1 MKNKFVVLFAVLALV
16 FASLACN
23 AVTGGGNDVNVNV
36 DNNNSVDSNDNNGFS
51 FTTANI
57 QDAHMARDFDDTDR
71 TNVFSPSDEYFYCFF
86 SLRNAP
92 DSTVVRGEWILV
104 SADGYESN
112 SPIDVGEIT
121 SGDEELYFSLQRSSS
136 VDAWP
141 AGQYKLDLYIDD
153 NLVQTLNFEVQ

>member
-1 MKNKFVVLFAVLALV
+1 M
-16 FASLACN
+16 S
-23 AVTGGGNDVNVNV
+23 
-36 DNNNSVDSNDNNGFS
+36 
-51 FTTANI
+51 
-57 QDAHMARDFDDTDR
+57 RDFDDTDH

-112 SPIDVGEIT
+112 SPIDEGEIT
-121 SGDEELYFSLQRSSS
+121 SGDDELYFSLQRSSS

-153 NLVQTLNFEVQ
+153 NLSDFEL